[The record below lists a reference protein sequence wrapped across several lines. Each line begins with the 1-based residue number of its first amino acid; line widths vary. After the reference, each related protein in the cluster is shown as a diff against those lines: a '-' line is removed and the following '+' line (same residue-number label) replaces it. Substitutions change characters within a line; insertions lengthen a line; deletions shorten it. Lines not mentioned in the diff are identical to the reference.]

1 MSSTVTSTTTSHT
14 PLTEDE
20 QKFIKDLMPTCDF
33 KGVKFKD
40 ISPLLFNHK
49 AMKLVCD
56 SIAATYK
63 SKNIQAV
70 AGLEAR

>member
-1 MSSTVTSTTTSHT
+1 MSSTAAATTAS

-20 QKFIKDLMPTCDF
+20 QRFVKELMPTCDF

-40 ISPLLFNHK
+40 ISPLLFNPK

-56 SIAATYK
+56 SIAAVYK